1 MNLILVR
8 HGETDCNRLG
18 ICQGFSDIELNEN
31 GRRQIGE
38 LARSLKSEN
47 ISAVYASDLKR
58 ATDTAK
64 AIAEYHNLS
73 VQVDPDLREMNQGN
87 LEGLTFIQIREKYGE
102 LLKEWRENTD
112 LVRLPGGESLK
123 EVQERAW
130 RAVERIYSK
139 HSTTEENVVT
149 ASHNLTIISL
159 LCKVTGVTLKE
170 FSKFKLQAASKSII
184 LFRNGHHRV
193 VVLND
198 LTHLSE
204 NLVTERKSNY

>member
-8 HGETDCNRLG
+8 HGETDWNRLG

-38 LARSLKSEN
+38 LARSLRSEN
-47 ISAVYASDLKR
+47 ISAVYSSDLKR
-58 ATDTAK
+58 ATDTAN

-87 LEGLTFIQIREKYGE
+87 LEGLTFIQIRERYGE

-139 HSTTEENVVT
+139 HNKEEIVVT
-149 ASHNLTIISL
+149 ASHNLTIIML
-159 LCKVTGVTLKE
+159 LCKLTGVGLKE
-170 FSKFKLQAASKSII
+170 FVKFKLQAASKSII
-184 LFRNGHHRV
+184 LFKNGHHRV

-204 NLVTERKSNY
+204 ELVTERKSNY

>member
-8 HGETDCNRLG
+8 HGETDWNRLG

-38 LARSLKSEN
+38 LARSLRSEN
-47 ISAVYASDLKR
+47 ISAVYSSDLKR
-58 ATDTAK
+58 ATDTAN

-73 VQVDPDLREMNQGN
+73 VQVDPDLREMNQGD
-87 LEGLTFIQIREKYGE
+87 LEGLTFIQIRERYGE

-139 HSTTEENVVT
+139 HNKEEIVVT
-149 ASHNLTIISL
+149 ASHNLTIIML
-159 LCKVTGVTLKE
+159 LCKLTGVGLKE
-170 FSKFKLQAASKSII
+170 FVKFKLQAASKSII
-184 LFRNGHHRV
+184 LFKNGHHRV

-204 NLVTERKSNY
+204 ELVTERKSNY